1 MKSTLILLVILLA
14 TNIVVAQSSSS
25 IAGTVTDERGA
36 KVSGAQVT
44 LTFASGNQLT
54 TTTDRAGSFEF
65 KNLKAGSYLVEIKA
79 AGFSG
84 FTSEQIQL
92 DRGESKTIPIEL
104 RVAAINA
111 NVVVTATGTAQRA
124 DEVSKVVSTL
134 DATEIEAKHEL
145 TLGEALRG

>member
-1 MKSTLILLVILLA
+1 MKSTLILLVILFA
-14 TNIVVAQSSSS
+14 TNVVAQTSSS

-36 KVSGAQVT
+36 KVPGAQVT
-44 LTFASGNQLT
+44 LTFTSGNELT
-54 TTTDRAGSFEF
+54 TTTDQAGSFQF
-65 KNLKAGSYLVEIKA
+65 KGLKAGTYLVAIKA
-79 AGFSG
+79 AGFSV

-92 DRGESKTIPIEL
+92 DRGENKTIAVEL

-134 DATEIEAKHEL
+134 EATEIEAKKA
-145 TLGEALRG
+145 TTR